1 MPQFLDKA
9 FERIGAE
16 VPLGAAADGDRAGAG
31 LAIPEDEHERDLLEL
46 SFADLVPDLLVAE
59 VGFRPKLRRAK
70 SAGDLLG
77 AVRDAV
83 GDREDA
89 HLDRR
94 KPERERPRAV
104 LDQDPHE
111 PLERAEHCAM
121 DHDGT
126 RRLPVRGLIAEIEAL
141 GVVEVE
147 LDRPELVLAAE
158 RVEHEEVDL
167 GPVEGAVSG
176 MQLVADSQAS
186 ARRQISSEPT
196 DFSGLVESPIRTSSN
211 PKTAYDSRII
221 RATRPTSSSIISG
234 ARKM

>member
-1 MPQFLDKA
+1 
-9 FERIGAE
+9 
-16 VPLGAAADGDRAGAG
+16 AANGDCAGAG

-70 SAGDLLG
+70 STGDLLG

-111 PLERAEHCAM
+111 PLERAE
-121 DHDGT
+121 
-126 RRLPVRGLIAEIEAL
+126 
-141 GVVEVE
+141 
-147 LDRPELVLAAE
+147 
-158 RVEHEEVDL
+158 
-167 GPVEGAVSG
+167 
-176 MQLVADSQAS
+176 Q
-186 ARRQISSEPT
+186 
-196 DFSGLVESPIRTSSN
+196 
-211 PKTAYDSRII
+211 
-221 RATRPTSSSIISG
+221 
-234 ARKM
+234 